1 MQVME
6 HIMPGLKYLAASPE
20 PDSWLLVLSATRSL
34 SRFDAT
40 RVTLAEA
47 GMVAMLSTMKLNEDN
62 VPAELIPG
70 VMYSLAVTLSNLT
83 CTEGVRERMIKDGA
97 VQLLS
102 SSLVDH
108 ALSHDDA
115 FPETRT
121 ACAFALS
128 NLTGSDL
135 TSHLSKARVWFLRQR
150 AKESTHFTRPWAE
163 EQRQR
168 GGMIRGWRRRELA
181 RV

>member
-1 MQVME
+1 
-6 HIMPGLKYLAASPE
+6 
-20 PDSWLLVLSATRSL
+20 
-34 SRFDAT
+34 
-40 RVTLAEA
+40 
-47 GMVAMLSTMKLNEDN
+47 
-62 VPAELIPG
+62 
-70 VMYSLAVTLSNLT
+70 
-83 CTEGVRERMIKDGA
+83 MIKDGA